1 MLGSIYSNGLSTLC
15 VSTVY
20 PFVTGIIWPLIYCMC
35 VYSYYLSVT
44 IATTH
49 YQSTHPGTNYPLP
62 FYTPTQANTQSI
74 PMMVHRPP
82 VQPSTALSSRHNVPP
97 PPQAVNTTSS
107 NSRNVI
113 TSPFDIPSLGCVKTT
128 AQSSWPD
135 LMSNSYNNMSSSVKS
150 NPSSN
155 NSSSSR
161 VTRPVSSLPV
171 HQPPLVFPS
180 NPEPFQGKILL

>member
-1 MLGSIYSNGLSTLC
+1 M
-15 VSTVY
+15 
-20 PFVTGIIWPLIYCMC
+20 
-35 VYSYYLSVT
+35 
-44 IATTH
+44 
-49 YQSTHPGTNYPLP
+49 
-62 FYTPTQANTQSI
+62 QANTQSI

-82 VQPSTALSSRHNVPP
+82 VQPPTALPSHHNVPP
-97 PPQAVNTTSS
+97 PAPPQTVNTTSS

-135 LMSNSYNNMSSSVKS
+135 LMSNSYSDMSSSVKS
-150 NPSSN
+150 NPPIN

-161 VTRPVSSLPV
+161 VTRPVSSLPA

-180 NPEPFQGKILL
+180 NPEPFQGNTLIEHTAKI